1 MITEKDLEN
10 QNTFFKYGRGDS
22 YEGYWYQGTFDCG
35 VHVYGEGKISFFLHD
50 EVYGKKWHIRNV
62 ESLEDLQNLYNTI
75 YNKTKFKMEI
85 NKRFY

>member
-22 YEGYWYQGTFDCG
+22 YEGYWYEGSFDCG
-35 VHVYGEGKISFFLHD
+35 LQVYDNGISFFLHD

-62 ESLEDLQNLYNTI
+62 ESLEDLEQLYNILYPKEKFEIGENKNI
-75 YNKTKFKMEI
+75 Y
-85 NKRFY
+85 